1 VAEVRRRL
9 QPAHE
14 ALDICSRAHTSL
26 PVIGVEARMLD
37 VGDVL
42 ADFEMPLH
50 DGSVFRLADQA
61 GKPGVIFFYP
71 KADTPACTQEAID
84 FTAAAAAF
92 AAKGAWVIG
101 VSRDPV
107 KANAKFASKHTLGI
121 PLGSDGEGGI
131 SDTLGVWGE
140 KSMYGK
146 KYMGLD
152 RSTFLIGPDRKI
164 AAVWRKVKV
173 PGHVSAVLA
182 ELDRLV

>member
-1 VAEVRRRL
+1 MA
-9 QPAHE
+9 
-14 ALDICSRAHTSL
+14 
-26 PVIGVEARMLD
+26 D

-42 ADFEMPLH
+42 ADFELPLH
-50 DGSVFRLADQA
+50 DGGTFRLAEHA

-84 FTAAAAAF
+84 FSAAAAAF
-92 AAKGAWVIG
+92 AAKGAWMLG

-107 KANAKFASKHTLGI
+107 KANAKFAGKYTLTV
-121 PLGSDGEGGI
+121 PLGSDAEGGI
-131 SDTLGVWGE
+131 SDTLGVWVE

-152 RSTFLIGPDRKI
+152 RATFLVGPDHRI

-173 PGHVSAVLA
+173 AGHVGAVLA
-182 ELDRLV
+182 ELDRLA